1 MDYPVHLGHLV
12 MCQDHQVQKD
22 TLAHLAQ
29 KDTLAHLAQKDT
41 LAYQDHL
48 AQKAQKDMQDQK
60 AQKDIQDHLGNA
72 VMCQDHQ
79 DRLDTQN
86 NLAIL

>member
-1 MDYPVHLGHLV
+1 
-12 MCQDHQVQKD
+12 MCQDHLV
-22 TLAHLAQ
+22 Q

-79 DRLDTQN
+79 DHLDTKT
-86 NLAIL
+86 NLATL